1 MIRFWSLNGANS
13 YAEVRELQLRL
24 VELRAADLI
33 PDTVLF
39 LEHTPVITRGRG
51 LQFTGQVR
59 SRHMPAPA
67 HLPPGIDFQETE
79 RGGDLTYHG
88 PGQLVIYPICKLDG
102 SGLGPVRDVAR
113 FLRIMEKVVIDEL
126 ASWGFAA
133 EARENATGVWIA
145 GRKVV
150 SAGIA
155 VRRWV
160 TYHGLAINCVN
171 DLAPFQLISPCG
183 FAPSI
188 MARLCDLMAEK
199 GNLKSLSGWSD
210 GPGWR
215 IALESRLARRM
226 LAAEAGGLKEEAPKI
241 DRVDLDE
248 ALLKTA
254 RLRATAPE
262 EGRLNLG
269 SLPPL
274 H

>member
-1 MIRFWSLNGANS
+1 MRFWSLSGTNG

-24 VELRAADLI
+24 VELRAQDLI

-51 LQFTGQVR
+51 LQFTGR
-59 SRHMPAPA
+59 PRERHMPLAQP
-67 HLPPGIDFQETE
+67 LPQGIEFYETE

-102 SGLGPVRDVAR
+102 SGFGPNRDVAG
-113 FLRIMEKVVIDEL
+113 FLRIMEKVVVDEL
-126 ASWGFAA
+126 ASWGFNA
-133 EARENATGVWIA
+133 ESRENATGVWIA

-171 DLAPFQLISPCG
+171 DLTPFQLISPCG
-183 FAPSI
+183 FDADI

-199 GNLKSLSGWSD
+199 GNLKSLSGWAD

-226 LAAEAGGLKEEAPKI
+226 LAIEAGGLNDDTPRIE
-241 DRVDLDE
+241 RFDLDE
-248 ALLKTA
+248 VLMKTT
-254 RLRATAPE
+254 RLWASAPE
-262 EGRLNLG
+262 EGRMLF
-269 SLPPL
+269 SPLPTL
-274 H
+274 Q